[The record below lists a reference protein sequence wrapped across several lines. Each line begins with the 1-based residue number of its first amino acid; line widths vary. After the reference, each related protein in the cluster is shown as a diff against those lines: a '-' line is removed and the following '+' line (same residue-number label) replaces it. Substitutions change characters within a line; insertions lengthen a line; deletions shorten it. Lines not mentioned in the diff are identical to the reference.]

1 MFVNLDFIK
10 RKYKCNKLIANYL
23 VYELGFPVLGIE
35 GKKYYFTDNS
45 LLQESL
51 QNLPLWLKI
60 VGRF

>member
-10 RKYKCNKLIANYL
+10 RKYKCNKLVANYL
-23 VYELGFPVLGIE
+23 IYELGFPVLGIE